1 MIWLSGGC
9 LMIAIFDPL
18 NGVSIFSGFYRES
31 PKPTFNGRRL
41 SGLPENVP
49 KPSIPVFRR
58 NCKWDVRTWKF
69 IFRISPVRIS
79 VFLRERPKNFGFK
92 HSSTFF
98 FLFLLVSKQEQNR
111 GDAVSR
117 NLLKRDREISA
128 SDRFSPDFVSA
139 SRLTNTNGRRV
150 VWRSRSRSEPVECE
164 SFILMHWGG
173 ENFRA
178 LDEPRQ
184 TWACQYWS

>member
-9 LMIAIFDPL
+9 LMIAIFDLKPNPL

-79 VFLRERPKNFGFK
+79 GSFSRETEKFRFETFLNLLLPF
-92 HSSTFF
+92 S
-98 FLFLLVSKQEQNR
+98 FLFRSKNKIEAMLFPGICWSVTEKSRPPTGSRPILFRPLGWQIQMAAALFGEVVLEVSQ
-111 GDAVSR
+111 S
-117 NLLKRDREISA
+117 SA
-128 SDRFSPDFVSA
+128 KA
-139 SRLTNTNGRRV
+139 SFWCTEVEKTF
-150 VWRSRSRSEPVECE
+150 EP
-164 SFILMHWGG
+164 
-173 ENFRA
+173 
-178 LDEPRQ
+178 
-184 TWACQYWS
+184 

>member
-1 MIWLSGGC
+1 MRRSDLKIYLSDKPGED
-9 LMIAIFDPL
+9 F
-18 NGVSIFSGFYRES
+18 GFFFERDR
-31 PKPTFNGRRL
+31 K
-41 SGLPENVP
+41 
-49 KPSIPVFRR
+49 
-58 NCKWDVRTWKF
+58 
-69 IFRISPVRIS
+69 IS
-79 VFLRERPKNFGFK
+79 VLNILQP
-92 HSSTFF
+92 SSS
-98 FLFLLVSKQEQNR
+98 LFLLVSKQEQNR

-173 ENFRA
+173 ENFWA

-184 TWACQYWS
+184 TWACQYEAGSAVDGATYPGW